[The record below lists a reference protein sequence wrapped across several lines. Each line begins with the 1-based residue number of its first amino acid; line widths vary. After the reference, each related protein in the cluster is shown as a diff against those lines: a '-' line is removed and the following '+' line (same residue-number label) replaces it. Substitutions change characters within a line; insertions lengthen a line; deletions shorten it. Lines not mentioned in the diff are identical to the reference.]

1 MRQGNRGE
9 LRELPYGADAPPFGG
24 EVSSI
29 RTWCEAMQRVVVSGV
44 GRSLTRMLSC
54 SVRAKAGTLYEQL
67 LSCTDLT
74 TQQTNKTCLAH
85 DQNAPETDRLRVG
98 SVRLLIE
105 ACTLRYSSAQV
116 ANGR

>member
-1 MRQGNRGE
+1 
-9 LRELPYGADAPPFGG
+9 
-24 EVSSI
+24 
-29 RTWCEAMQRVVVSGV
+29 VVSGV

-54 SVRAKAGTLYEQL
+54 RVRAKAGTLYGQL

-74 TQQTNKTCLAH
+74 TQQTIKTCSEH
-85 DQNAPETDRLRVG
+85 DLNAPEAERLRVG
-98 SVRLLIE
+98 FVRRLIE